1 MRRLSG
7 PALGRTASSKRAG
20 TVVTSKRCGWSARL
34 AYWRYPLLP
43 LVVRPI
49 SRKHPAPGAKDI
61 RDSLI
66 GIDCARRPWNA
77 GGSVDFMPRPAK
89 EHPDPELKA
98 PLGVRVVGDD
108 LTDLGMASERI
119 ALSATLIDHYVVDV
133 LNTGSLKCLDD
144 RLHGEIGRVA
154 AVVGQLTADS
164 AFDG

>member
-20 TVVTSKRCGWSARL
+20 TVVTSKRCGWSARS

-43 LVVRPI
+43 LGVRPI

-66 GIDCARRPWNA
+66 GIDCARRPWVA

-98 PLGVRVVGDD
+98 PVEIGRIVND
-108 LTDLGMASERI
+108 LTDLGMESEGI
-119 ALSATLIDHYVVDV
+119 TLSATFVDHDVVDV
-133 LNTGSLKCLDD
+133 LNPGSLKCLDD
-144 RLHGEIGRVA
+144 GVNGEIGRVA

>member
-7 PALGRTASSKRAG
+7 PGIGSDSEQQACRS
-20 TVVTSKRCGWSARL
+20 VVTSKRCDWSARS

-49 SRKHPAPGAKDI
+49 SRKLPVPGATDI

-119 ALSATLIDHYVVDV
+119 ALSATLIDHDVVDV